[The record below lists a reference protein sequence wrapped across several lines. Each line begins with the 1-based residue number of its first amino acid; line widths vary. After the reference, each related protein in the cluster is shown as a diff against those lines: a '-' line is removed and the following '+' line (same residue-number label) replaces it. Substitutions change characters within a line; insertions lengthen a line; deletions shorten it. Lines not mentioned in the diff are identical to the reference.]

1 MPLPSVSSMGF
12 YHSMSRVKL
21 TRVTFTYFDTDLYR
35 EETSVPE

>member
-21 TRVTFTYFDTDLYR
+21 NRATFPYFDKDLYR
-35 EETSVPE
+35 EETSIPE